1 MIGTFNILQIKT
13 LSTSKQYGI
22 LEWAGQRG
30 RGQVLRVDRTMV
42 HVLGLVRIVG
52 GHVFKSCTKSVGV
65 LWLVRKVGDQVF
77 RTYNLQLKKKQK
89 QANTQ
94 AKKVMLFY
102 GVGASAPCTPTRST
116 FTSLLA
122 IENLCFMVNSHAWM
136 IPAPSL
142 TSCGT
147 VAMNSLFERK
157 KPYELYSSAA
167 TYLTIW

>member
-1 MIGTFNILQIKT
+1 MQLHLAWSHCDRHIQYFTNQNR
-13 LSTSKQYGI
+13 QYGI
-22 LEWAGQRG
+22 LEWTGQRG
-30 RGQVLRVDRTMV
+30 RGQVLGGDRTVV
-42 HVLGLVRIVG
+42 HVLGLIRIVG

-65 LWLVRKVGDQVF
+65 LWLVRKVGDQIF
-77 RTYNLQLKKKQK
+77 RTYNLQLKKKQKQANK

-122 IENLCFMVNSHAWM
+122 IETLCFMVNSHAWM

-147 VAMNSLFERK
+147 VALF
-157 KPYELYSSAA
+157 
-167 TYLTIW
+167 TIFN